1 MTLLEKLLE
10 IRRKK
15 ALSWVFIAEQIG
27 ICRPALDRFRNGGV
41 ISELTLLKITNWVEK
56 NGC

>member
-15 ALSWVFIAEQIG
+15 ALSWASIAKGIKIG
-27 ICRPALDRFRNGGV
+27 RPALDRFRNGGV
-41 ISELTLLKITNWVEK
+41 ISELTLLKITNWVESNK
-56 NGC
+56 